1 MTERKQDFNILMVY
15 TEYPPMQG
23 GIGRYTYN
31 LVKSLRSKGIKSM
44 FFLILMEKKAILKDY
59 HLLQEIIRK

>member
-1 MTERKQDFNILMVY
+1 MTERKQDFNILMVC

>member
-1 MTERKQDFNILMVY
+1 MAERKCDFSVLMVC

-31 LVKSLRSKGIKSM
+31 LVKSLRAHGDI
-44 FFLILMEKKAILKDY
+44 
-59 HLLQEIIRK
+59 EINVLSNVDGKEGDFKRNISFC